1 MSTKTRLSTVQ
12 AKKDVL
18 DYLITTLDYIESNL
32 PEDLT
37 EPDGEEREPADI
49 ARILVAIRVLRD
61 EFIRRTKPKK
71 VRVIE
76 TKPITR
82 KDIDRAKILL
92 RQMHARIDIEA
103 KAREKYGDGVL
114 GDLFANRVHAIFP
127 PSTE

>member
-49 ARILVAIRVLRD
+49 ARILVSIRVLRE

-71 VRVIE
+71 VRAID

-82 KDIDRAKILL
+82 KDIDRAKDFLCRAHDRM
-92 RQMHARIDIEA
+92 RQEA

-114 GDLFANRVHAIFP
+114 GEFVNIVHAVLP
-127 PSTE
+127 PGAK